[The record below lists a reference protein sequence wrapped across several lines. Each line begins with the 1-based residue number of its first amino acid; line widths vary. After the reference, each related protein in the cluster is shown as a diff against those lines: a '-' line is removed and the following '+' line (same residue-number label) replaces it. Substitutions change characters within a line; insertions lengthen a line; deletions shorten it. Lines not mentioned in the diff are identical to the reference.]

1 MLSKE
6 KIFYRKAQRMNKI
19 RNILIQSQLFG
30 GLPDEH
36 LAEIERIAVSR
47 HYAKGQVVFHD
58 GDEGIGFYL
67 VVAGIVNVY
76 KLSPDGK
83 EQILHIV
90 REGDTIGAVPVFSGK
105 SFPANARAVTK
116 CHLLFFNREAFIRLI
131 THQPSLTM
139 NILALLAARLR
150 EFTVQ
155 VENLSLKEIPGR
167 LASCLLGLAREQGNR
182 DRVELNISKLQLASL
197 LGTGPESLSRA
208 LGSMKSRKLIEEKG
222 STIRLVNRALLEEL
236 AEKGKNTR

>member
-1 MLSKE
+1 M
-6 KIFYRKAQRMNKI
+6 MNKV
-19 RNILIQSQLFG
+19 RNVLTQSQLFG

-36 LAEIERIAVSR
+36 LAEIENIAVPR
-47 HYAKGQVVFHD
+47 RCGKGEMVFHD

-76 KLSPDGK
+76 KLSSEGK

-90 REGDTIGAVPVFSGK
+90 GEGDTIGAVPVFSGE
-105 SFPANARAVTK
+105 SFPANARAVTP
-116 CHLLFFNREAFIRLI
+116 CHLLFFNREKFIRLI
-131 THQPSLTM
+131 TRQPSLTM
-139 NILALLAARLR
+139 NILALLSARLR

-167 LASCLLGLAREQGNR
+167 LASYLLDLAREQGNR
-182 DRVELNISKLQLASL
+182 DRIALNISKLQLAGL

-208 LGSMKSRKLIEEKG
+208 LGSLKSKKLIEEKG
-222 STIRLVNRALLEEL
+222 SMIRLVNRAHLEEL
-236 AEKGKNTR
+236 AEKGKNTP